1 MEQLKAFMTVADVK
15 KILKD
20 QPDESFVVFGVDDG
34 EDVKTYSIQGV
45 GISDQFITFWSME
58 E

>member
-1 MEQLKAFMTVADVK
+1 MTVADVK

-20 QPDESFVVFGVDDG
+20 QPDESFVVFGIDDG
-34 EDVKTYSIQGV
+34 EDVKTYSIQSV
-45 GISDQFITFWSME
+45 GITDQFITFWSME